1 MFYYMLTLFLII
13 LFIIFFIMIGQYAWI
28 FYMLLSLSVVFT
40 IIMLPNFISMMIEK
54 HRRKILKEQYN
65 VDFIPKGFKII
76 KNKTNIDGEYQL
88 NFPGWLYSNKDG
100 SMNKVRVGNK
110 LMYYYSNL
118 YYKEFQISTT
128 NPLAMVKLVHEFR
141 TRFGIDVIK
150 KNEQELIKYNYL
162 TEKNTL
168 LQKSNTIQSIIDEC
182 KDEPTK
188 FEGFCGIL
196 FEKMGYEV
204 EVTPKTN
211 DGGYDLILNK
221 DNEKSIVECK
231 CYALSNSVG
240 RPLLQKLVG
249 ANQGYMADRMLF
261 VTTSTF
267 TQGAIK
273 YSKDVDVELIDG
285 EKLISLCKE
294 YINRDIKKLEE
305 VTAEEWELNEYDIS
319 CLYPPDYSLYF

>member
-1 MFYYMLTLFLII
+1 
-13 LFIIFFIMIGQYAWI
+13 
-28 FYMLLSLSVVFT
+28 MLLSLSVVFT
-40 IIMLPNFISMMIEK
+40 ILMLPSFISKMIEK
-54 HRRKILKEQYN
+54 HRRKILKEQYD

-88 NFPGWLYSNKDG
+88 NFPSWLYSNKDG
-100 SMNKVRVGNK
+100 SMNKVRVGNQ

-118 YYKEFQISTT
+118 FYKEFQISTT
-128 NPLAMVKLVHEFR
+128 NPLAMVKLVHQFR
-141 TRFGIDVIK
+141 AKFGIDVIK

-196 FEKMGYEV
+196 FEKMGYDV

-231 CYALSNSVG
+231 CYALGNSVG

-249 ANQGYMADRMLF
+249 ANQEYMADRMLF

-273 YSKDVDVELIDG
+273 YAKDVDVELIDG

-294 YINRDIKKLEE
+294 YINRDIKELE
-305 VTAEEWELNEYDIS
+305 VITSEEWELNEYDIS